1 MLLRR
6 VATFIPFV
14 LTSPRMRT
22 SCQNS
27 PLQHSIK
34 KQCRSVPS
42 TYIHALQLFVEA
54 KRDQTLQ
61 EGSSSAR
68 EFSVLYEYQHKYVTA
83 LVKQLPPGIPLP
95 TQSQTVSIHPP
106 ITIKHKP
113 LRQGPFLL
121 QPSPLTIEGSEGGD
135 ATDIIYAV
143 LGNGEDEECDG
154 ETEKLGIVMI
164 AYQDGKVDVCLDV
177 DKVEAR
183 WEKKTVSCAPDT
195 CLSVSELSLHC
206 RILRMISRCLPCTRR
221 WIWGPC
227 PR

>member
-1 MLLRR
+1 MP
-6 VATFIPFV
+6 ATD
-14 LTSPRMRT
+14 
-22 SCQNS
+22 
-27 PLQHSIK
+27 
-34 KQCRSVPS
+34 KQQRSVPS

-61 EGSSSAR
+61 EGSSSTR

-83 LVKQLPPGIPLP
+83 LVKQLPSGTPLP

-106 ITIKHKP
+106 TTIRHKP

-121 QPSPLTIEGSEGGD
+121 QPSPLTVEGSEGGD

-143 LGNGEDEECDG
+143 LGDEEDDERDD
-154 ETEKLGIVMI
+154 ETEKLGVVMI

-183 WEKKTVSCAPDT
+183 WEKKTVS
-195 CLSVSELSLHC
+195 S
-206 RILRMISRCLPCTRR
+206 ISN
-221 WIWGPC
+221 IY
-227 PR
+227 

>member
-1 MLLRR
+1 
-6 VATFIPFV
+6 
-14 LTSPRMRT
+14 MRT
-22 SCQNS
+22 SRRNS
-27 PLQHSIK
+27 LLQHPVDE
-34 KQCRSVPS
+34 QRRSVPS

-83 LVKQLPPGIPLP
+83 LVKQLPSGTPFP

-106 ITIKHKP
+106 TTIRHKP

-143 LGNGEDEECDG
+143 LGNGESEEFND

-183 WEKKTVSCAPDT
+183 WEKKTVSSNSNVF
-195 CLSVSELSLHC
+195 LSTLSLC
-206 RILRMISRCLPCTRR
+206 YRIPRMICQCLLSTRQ
-221 WIWGPC
+221 WTWGLC

>member
-1 MLLRR
+1 
-6 VATFIPFV
+6 
-14 LTSPRMRT
+14 MRT
-22 SCQNS
+22 SRRAS
-27 PLQHSIK
+27 LLQHSVD
-34 KQCRSVPS
+34 KQRRSVPS

-83 LVKQLPPGIPLP
+83 LVKQLPSGSLFP

-106 ITIKHKP
+106 TTIRHKP

-135 ATDIIYAV
+135 ATDIVYAI
-143 LGNGEDEECDG
+143 LGNGENEESND
-154 ETEKLGIVMI
+154 ETERLGIVMI

-183 WEKKTVSCAPDT
+183 WEKKTVSSNSNIY
-195 CLSVSELSLHC
+195 LSMQALSLRC
-206 RILRMISRCLPCTRR
+206 RILWTICRCLLCMRR
-221 WIWGPC
+221 WTWGLC

>member
-1 MLLRR
+1 
-6 VATFIPFV
+6 
-14 LTSPRMRT
+14 MRT
-22 SCQNS
+22 SHRASLPQY
-27 PLQHSIK
+27 SIDR
-34 KQCRSVPS
+34 QRRSVPS

-83 LVKQLPPGIPLP
+83 LVKQLPSGFP

-106 ITIKHKP
+106 TTIRHKP

-143 LGNGEDEECDG
+143 LGNGESEESDDEA
-154 ETEKLGIVMI
+154 EKLGIVMI

-183 WEKKTVSCAPDT
+183 WEKKTVNTNFNIYLLVPA
-195 CLSVSELSLHC
+195 LSLRC
-206 RILRMISRCLPCTRR
+206 RILRMIYPCLLCMRR
-221 WIWGPC
+221 WTWGLC

>member
-1 MLLRR
+1 MRASR
-6 VATFIPFV
+6 
-14 LTSPRMRT
+14 RT
-22 SCQNS
+22 SL
-27 PLQHSIK
+27 LQHSVE
-34 KQCRSVPS
+34 KQHRSVPS

-83 LVKQLPPGIPLP
+83 LVKQLPSEMLFP
-95 TQSQTVSIHPP
+95 TQSQTVPIHPP
-106 ITIKHKP
+106 TTIRHKP

-135 ATDIIYAV
+135 ATDIIYAT
-143 LGNGEDEECDG
+143 LGNGEDEQCDG

-183 WEKKTVSCAPDT
+183 WEKKTVN
-195 CLSVSELSLHC
+195 SVSNISLLMPALSLRC
-206 RILRMISRCLPCTRR
+206 RIPRMTCQCLLCTRR
-221 WIWGPC
+221 WTWGLC

>member
-1 MLLRR
+1 
-6 VATFIPFV
+6 
-14 LTSPRMRT
+14 MRT
-22 SCQNS
+22 SSQGP
-27 PLQHSIK
+27 PLRRSVDKQH
-34 KQCRSVPS
+34 RSVPS

-83 LVKQLPPGIPLP
+83 LVKQLPSGTPFP
-95 TQSQTVSIHPP
+95 TQSQIVSIHPP
-106 ITIKHKP
+106 TTIKHKP

-135 ATDIIYAV
+135 ATDITYVV
-143 LGNGEDEECDG
+143 LGGEEDEGYDG

-183 WEKKTVSCAPDT
+183 WEKKTVNFLRNIDRSI
-195 CLSVSELSLHC
+195 LVLSLRY
-206 RILRMISRCLPCTRR
+206 RILRMISQCLPYTRR
-221 WIWGPC
+221 WIWGLFPC
-227 PR
+227 